1 VSNLVALN
9 DKELRSYLDRIGYSG
24 ARKNSLGML
33 RKLHRQHLISVPFE
47 NIDIQIG
54 RPIVL
59 SEHAFYK
66 KIVKEHRGGFC
77 YELNGSFANLLR
89 ALDFEVEMLSARVA
103 REEGGFTPEF
113 DHMALLVNLAGERF
127 LADVGFGDSFIEP
140 KRIDYDEMQEDGSG
154 REYKITRIGSALLL
168 SQRSSNDS
176 LKPQYRFSLIPRSLK
191 EFAPRCEFQQ
201 SSPLSHF
208 RKGWIC
214 SKLTPTGRVSLT
226 HKKLIVTNKGKR
238 FERPIE
244 GRSDLNALLRRHFS
258 IIL

>member
-1 VSNLVALN
+1 
-9 DKELRSYLDRIGYSG
+9 
-24 ARKNSLGML
+24 ML
-33 RKLHRQHLISVPFE
+33 RKLHRRHLISVPFE

-66 KIVKEHRGGFC
+66 KIVKERRGGFC

-103 REEGGFTPEF
+103 KEEGGFTPEF
-113 DHMALLVNLAGERF
+113 DHMALLVNLADERF
-127 LADVGFGDSFIEP
+127 LADVGFGDSFTEP
-140 KRIDYDEMQEDGSG
+140 KRIDYDELQEDSSG
-154 REYKITRIGSALLL
+154 REYKITRNGSTMLL
-168 SQRSSNDS
+168 SQSAGNNSW
-176 LKPQYRFSLIPRSLK
+176 KPQYRFSLTPRSLK
-191 EFAPRCEFQQ
+191 EFVPRCEFQQ
-201 SSPLSHF
+201 KFPLSNF

-214 SKLTPTGRVSLT
+214 SKLTPTGRISLT
-226 HKKLIVTNKGKR
+226 DKKLIVTRKGKR
-238 FERPIE
+238 FERPVE

>member
-1 VSNLVALN
+1 
-9 DKELRSYLDRIGYSG
+9 
-24 ARKNSLGML
+24 ML
-33 RKLHRQHLISVPFE
+33 RKLHRRHLISVPFE

-59 SEHAFYK
+59 SEPAFYK
-66 KIVKEHRGGFC
+66 KIVMERRGGFC

-103 REEGGFTPEF
+103 KEEGGFTPEF

-140 KRIDYDEMQEDGSG
+140 KRIDYDEPQEDSSG

-176 LKPQYRFSLIPRSLK
+176 LKPQYRFSLTPRSLK

-214 SKLTPTGRVSLT
+214 SRLTSTGRKSLT
-226 HKKLIVTNKGKR
+226 YEKLITTKSGKR
-238 FERPIE
+238 FEQPVR
-244 GRSDLNALLRRHFS
+244 GRSEFEALLRKHFGIRTADARS
-258 IIL
+258 

>member
-1 VSNLVALN
+1 
-9 DKELRSYLDRIGYSG
+9 
-24 ARKNSLGML
+24 ML
-33 RKLHRQHLISVPFE
+33 RKLHRRHLISVPFE

-59 SEHAFYK
+59 SEQAFYK
-66 KIVKEHRGGFC
+66 KIVMERRGGFC

-103 REEGGFTPEF
+103 KEEGGFTPEF

-140 KRIDYDEMQEDGSG
+140 KRIDYDELQDDSSG

-176 LKPQYRFSLIPRSLK
+176 LKPPVPVFIDSAKLER
-191 EFAPRCEFQQ
+191 
-201 SSPLSHF
+201 
-208 RKGWIC
+208 IC
-214 SKLTPTGRVSLT
+214 AQMRVSA
-226 HKKLIVTNKGKR
+226 KLSFVALQKR
-238 FERPIE
+238 M
-244 GRSDLNALLRRHFS
+244 DLQ
-258 IIL
+258 